1 MPGIPTIAAFAG
13 PGELS
18 PDNPVMKAH
27 QKFLSGEGNER
38 LRFYLDQYQ
47 RKPRDFADFAYL
59 TQVMQAQ
66 AIDLAARHHRACRP
80 TTMGSLYWQL
90 NDSWPA
96 ISWASVDWY
105 GRWKLLH
112 YAARRFFA
120 PQIVVAERKG
130 DATRLALVSDA
141 TAALPAQ
148 WRVLVFDMAGRKL
161 NERGGT
167 VTLAP
172 LSASD
177 VAMLDDKSLFG
188 NADPSRS
195 YAVAELLLNGR
206 VVSRVIVERRAPK
219 DMGYPDP
226 GLRARWQGKNLTLTA
241 TNLARAVQIGFGTL
255 AAQPSDNGFDLLP
268 GESVTVTIDSAADP
282 ATLARALTLS
292 TLAAAQ

>member
-1 MPGIPTIAAFAG
+1 
-13 PGELS
+13 
-18 PDNPVMKAH
+18 
-27 QKFLSGEGNER
+27 
-38 LRFYLDQYQ
+38 
-47 RKPRDFADFAYL
+47 
-59 TQVMQAQ
+59 
-66 AIDLAARHHRACRP
+66 
-80 TTMGSLYWQL
+80 MGSLYWQL

-96 ISWASVDWY
+96 ISWASIDWY

-120 PQIVVAERKG
+120 PQIIVAERKG
-130 DATRLALVSDA
+130 DATRVALVSDA
-141 TAALPAQ
+141 TTPLPTQ
-148 WRVLVFDMAGRKL
+148 WRVRVFDMAGRQL
-161 NERGGT
+161 NQRSGGA
-167 VTLAP
+167 TLAP

-177 VAMLDDKSLFG
+177 VAMLDDTSLFG

-206 VVSRVIVERRAPK
+206 VVSRAIVERRAPK